1 MTTAGS
7 DLAETDHR
15 FTRKEHD
22 LRLRVLELGDQG
34 TQGHL
39 LVFGEV
45 ADDCLVRLHSRC
57 LYGDALR
64 SDDCDCGPELDAT
77 LDMFQA
83 EGAGVLVYLE
93 QEGRGAGLVA
103 KARGY
108 RYSEQHGTDT
118 FASYEALGYPADDR
132 SYEHAARGLTAL
144 GLRSVRLL
152 TNNPAKID
160 ALHAAGIAVTS
171 VPLLTPVHGRRARQ
185 YLEAKRTRRGHRIPI
200 VYIPVVGFSM
210 RSLRGRWMPQ
220 LGVEVI
226 APIAILCA
234 LMVHF
239 DQLGSAAGTA
249 LGALVA
255 FVVAARQRGRF
266 ARSK

>member
-22 LRLRVLELGDQG
+22 LRLRVLELGDEG
-34 TQGHL
+34 EQGHL

-45 ADDCLVRLHSRC
+45 ADGCLVRLHSRC

-77 LDMFQA
+77 LDMIQA

-108 RYSEQHGTDT
+108 RYSEQHATDT
-118 FASYEALGYPADDR
+118 FTSYEALGYPADNRTYDL
-132 SYEHAARGLTAL
+132 AAERLAAL

-160 ALHAAGIAVTS
+160 ALHAAGIEVTS
-171 VPLLTPVHGRRARQ
+171 VPLLTPVHGLRARR
-185 YLEAKRTRRGHRIPI
+185 YLEAKRAHRGHRIPI
-200 VYIPVVGFSM
+200 VYIPFVAFSARSM
-210 RSLRGRWMPQ
+210 RPRWSPH
-220 LGVEVI
+220 LGVELFV
-226 APIAILCA
+226 PIAILCA

-266 ARSK
+266 ARPK

>member
-22 LRLRVLELGDQG
+22 LRLRVLELGDRG
-34 TQGHL
+34 EQGHL
-39 LVFGEV
+39 LAFGEV

-83 EGAGVLVYLE
+83 EGAGVLIYLE

-108 RYSEQHGTDT
+108 RHSERYGTDT
-118 FASYEALGYPADDR
+118 FASYEALGYPADCRTYDL
-132 SYEHAARGLTAL
+132 AAQRLSAL

-160 ALHAAGIAVTS
+160 AVHAAGIAVTP
-171 VPLLTPVHGRRARQ
+171 VPLLTPVHGRRARK

-200 VYIPVVGFSM
+200 VYIPVVGFSA
-210 RSLRGRWMPQ
+210 RSMRGRWTSH
-220 LGVEVI
+220 LGVELIV
-226 APIAILCA
+226 PIAILCG

-239 DQLGSAAGTA
+239 GQLGSAAGTA

-255 FVVAARQRGRF
+255 FAVAARQRARF

>member
-15 FTRKEHD
+15 FSRKEQD
-22 LRLRVLELGDQG
+22 LRLRVLELGNQG
-34 TQGHL
+34 AQGHL
-39 LVFGEV
+39 LAFGEV

-118 FASYEALGYPADDR
+118 FASYEALGYTADCR
-132 SYEHAARGLTAL
+132 SYDQAAERLAAL

-160 ALHAAGIAVTS
+160 ALHTAGIAVTP
-171 VPLLTPVHGRRARQ
+171 VPLLTPVRGRRARQ
-185 YLEAKRTRRGHRIPI
+185 YLKAKRTRRGHRIPI
-200 VYIPVVGFSM
+200 VYIPLIAFSAGSM
-210 RSLRGRWMPQ
+210 RGRWMSNGGID
-220 LGVEVI
+220 LI

-234 LMVHF
+234 LMAYF
-239 DQLGSAAGTA
+239 DQRGIAAGTA
-249 LGALVA
+249 LGALVTFA
-255 FVVAARQRGRF
+255 IVARQRGRF
-266 ARSK
+266 ARPK